1 MILSSKQLDLQN
13 LKILKFVHMFC
24 LWTISYVYMCLS
36 SGSAIDKLSCFG
48 EVISSRDTF
57 AMTKVFVISIVL
69 VLNKLNGLEL
79 IKKTLRHSIL
89 RKSKFFFSKSKF
101 VSMWKCRLRRKFD
114 LSYQRWH
121 GLECKTKMCK
131 DW

>member
-57 AMTKVFVISIVL
+57 AMTKVFVITIVL
-69 VLNKLNGLEL
+69 VLNKLNDLEL

-89 RKSKFFFSKSKF
+89 RKSIFFFQ
-101 VSMWKCRLRRKFD
+101 V
-114 LSYQRWH
+114 
-121 GLECKTKMCK
+121 
-131 DW
+131 